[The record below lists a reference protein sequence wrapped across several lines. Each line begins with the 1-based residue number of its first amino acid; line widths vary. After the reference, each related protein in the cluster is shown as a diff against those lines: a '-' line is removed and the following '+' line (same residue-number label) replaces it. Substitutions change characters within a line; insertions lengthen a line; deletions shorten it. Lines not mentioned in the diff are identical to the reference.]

1 MECLKLIAMSS
12 SGNLFSDYGKRK
24 LNFQMN
30 KEVLKGPCKL
40 IMLSKTFRKYQKL
53 PLPKC
58 HMLN

>member
-12 SGNLFSDYGKRK
+12 SANLFSDYDKRK

-30 KEVLKGPCKL
+30 KVLKGPCKL
-40 IMLSKTFRKYQKL
+40 IMLSKIFRKYQKL
-53 PLPKC
+53 PLPKS

>member
-1 MECLKLIAMSS
+1 MLQANS
-12 SGNLFSDYGKRK
+12 NDYVKRK

>member
-1 MECLKLIAMSS
+1 MSS
-12 SGNLFSDYGKRK
+12 STNLFSDYDKRK

-40 IMLSKTFRKYQKL
+40 IMLSKIFRKYQKL
-53 PLPKC
+53 PLPKS

>member
-12 SGNLFSDYGKRK
+12 SANLFSDYDKRK

>member
-12 SGNLFSDYGKRK
+12 SANLFSDYDKRK

-40 IMLSKTFRKYQKL
+40 IMLSKIFRKYQKL
-53 PLPKC
+53 PLPKS

>member
-1 MECLKLIAMSS
+1 MSS
-12 SGNLFSDYGKRK
+12 SANLFSDYDKRK